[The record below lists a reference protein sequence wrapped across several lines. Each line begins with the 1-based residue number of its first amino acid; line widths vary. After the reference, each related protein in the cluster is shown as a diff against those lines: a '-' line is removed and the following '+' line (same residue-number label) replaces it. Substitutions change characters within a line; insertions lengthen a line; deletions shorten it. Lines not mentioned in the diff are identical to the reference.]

1 MHRNVF
7 SFDGRI
13 SGAEYALSLFIAFA
27 IYTIVHYSYGPGLWS
42 IAVSWF
48 VFAQGAKREH
58 DLGFSGWWQLIP
70 FRFIWLTFLKGQS
83 GMNRFGNEPKKFENF
98 YF

>member
-13 SGAEYALSLFIAFA
+13 SGAEYALSIFIALA
-27 IYTIVHYSYGPGLWS
+27 IYFTVSYFYGPGYWPMA
-42 IAVSWF
+42 IFWF

-58 DLGFSGWWQLIP
+58 DLDNSGWWQLIP